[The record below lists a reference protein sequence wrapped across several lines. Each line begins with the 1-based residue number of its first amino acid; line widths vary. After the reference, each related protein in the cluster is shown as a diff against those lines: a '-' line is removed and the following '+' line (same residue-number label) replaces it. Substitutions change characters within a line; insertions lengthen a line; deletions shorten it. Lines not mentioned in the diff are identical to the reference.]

1 MRVLLRLHKEKNENW
16 LKMTLNKI
24 NSKNV
29 SSEKIL
35 DGKRK
40 LLELTKRM
48 YGKISKNFSIRI
60 QLNTAAFISK

>member
-1 MRVLLRLHKEKNENW
+1 
-16 LKMTLNKI
+16 MTLNEI

-29 SSEKIL
+29 SFEKIF

-48 YGKISKNFSIRI
+48 YGKNSKNFSIRSH
-60 QLNTAAFISK
+60 LNTAAFISK

>member
-1 MRVLLRLHKEKNENW
+1 MRLHKEKNENW

-29 SSEKIL
+29 SFEKIF

-48 YGKISKNFSIRI
+48 YGKNSKNFSIRI

>member
-1 MRVLLRLHKEKNENW
+1 
-16 LKMTLNKI
+16 MTLNKI

-29 SSEKIL
+29 SFEKIF

-48 YGKISKNFSIRI
+48 YEKNSKNFSIRI